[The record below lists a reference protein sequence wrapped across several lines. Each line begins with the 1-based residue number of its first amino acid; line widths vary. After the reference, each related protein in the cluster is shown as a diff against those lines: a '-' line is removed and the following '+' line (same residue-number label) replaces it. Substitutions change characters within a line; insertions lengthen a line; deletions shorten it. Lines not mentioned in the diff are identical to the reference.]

1 MYFMKNCIKII
12 LVFSICI
19 FALIGCTSISENPKS
34 GEQPTIEQLE
44 AVQDH
49 LMEHAEELGIVSVDI
64 IEDRHMIEVGY
75 LVANTD
81 FDKNKVI
88 DFVENPDIL
97 TFVELLSI
105 EDD

>member
-1 MYFMKNCIKII
+1 MYFMKNCKII

-19 FALIGCTSISENPKS
+19 FALIGCANISENPKS

-64 IEDRHMIEVGY
+64 MEDRHMIEVGC